1 MPPYGD
7 TAAIKSP
14 ERTLAAVAVLLIWGC
29 GDGQA
34 SVDRPSMPAPAQAES
49 AVNVETAAQD
59 EATVLAWLR
68 ERAQEP
74 GLTDRYEQ
82 SIKARIERLS
92 LCQTDQCRTAVQ
104 ADRTAAAAFAAGRPA
119 RVEGLPFSGGVFA
132 RKEPEFSGPVRIV
145 PLDGASALLVIALSF
160 KDRPSCD
167 LQGVMTPRDEGGWRV
182 ESLTPELPDMVV
194 TANGPDGMS
203 LAYADAGHEPWQT
216 DYCTT
221 GVSIDGDYVGG

>member
-1 MPPYGD
+1 MRILD
-7 TAAIKSP
+7 
-14 ERTLAAVAVLLIWGC
+14 RTLAAIAVLLVCGC

-34 SVDRPSMPAPAQAES
+34 SVDRPPAPAQ
-49 AVNVETAAQD
+49 VEATTDQDTAARD
-59 EATVLAWLR
+59 EATALAWLR
-68 ERAQEP
+68 EQAQEP
-74 GLTDRYEQ
+74 GLADRYEQ
-82 SIKARIERLS
+82 SIKARVDRIS
-92 LCQTDQCRTAVQ
+92 LCQTDQCRTEAQ

-132 RKEPEFSGPVRIV
+132 RKESDFSGPVRIV
-145 PLDGASALLVIALSF
+145 PLDGGSALLVIALSF

-182 ESLTPELPDMVV
+182 KSLTPELPDMVV
-194 TANGPDGMS
+194 TASGPDALS

-221 GVSIDGDYVGG
+221 GVSIDGDYVRG